1 MDIQER
7 IRHLMDERGWTNY
20 KLAKKAGLSE
30 TTVTNIFKRNN
41 APTHETLTSICA
53 AFGITMSC
61 FFADGDEP
69 VILTEEQKQLLIQ
82 WSKLNEKQKSILLEL
97 ISNI

>member
-1 MDIQER
+1 MEVQEK

-20 KLAKKAGLSE
+20 RLAKRAGLSE
-30 TTVTNIFKRNN
+30 TTITNIFKRNN
-41 APTHETLTSICA
+41 APTYETLVSICA

-61 FFADGDEP
+61 FFAEDDEP
-69 VILTEEQKQLLIQ
+69 VILTEEQKLLFIQ
-82 WSKLNEKQKSILLEL
+82 WSKLNEKQKDILLEL